1 MVGTILK
8 HYEILEE
15 LGSGAMGTVY
25 LARDLKLDR
34 RVALKLLP
42 PELVAEELRRRRFDR
57 ESRSLAALNH
67 PNVVTVHSVEEADGQ
82 PFIVMEW
89 VQGRTLLEIIPPRGL
104 ALDRALELA
113 IPMIDG
119 VAQAHAAGIVHRDL
133 KPSNVMVR
141 DDGVVKVLDFGIS
154 KGEAETIVDGKAFHP
169 DLTAE
174 GRVLG
179 TLPYMSP
186 QQVLGLPVDARSDV
200 FSLGVIL
207 FEMLTGVRPFHGDG
221 HATLA
226 AAILQQPAPPLERL
240 AAVPADVDQVV
251 RRCLEKEPSRRYG
264 SAREL
269 RNDLLEIQRRR
280 LSSGLAFAAIPELP
294 PPPTTLMGATLA
306 TAAPPISPTLQTGS
320 PGTRRRAS
328 LVAAPVA
335 GLMLLGVAAWWHWS
349 PGTLPGR
356 ALTGAVATLPA
367 SVTIAVLPLRNLS
380 GDKSQDYFSDGTTE
394 VVIANLA
401 RIGGLRVTSRDSVM
415 RYRATTKPLAE
426 IARELGV
433 TWVVE
438 GSVQRTGQQV
448 MMVVQLI
455 EPTSGTVRWGD
466 TFQGGLSDIFYFQRQ
481 AAEAVARNTRGEL
494 SSLDRSRLAKV
505 QEVDGTV
512 YESYLK
518 ARFLI
523 NKRTSES
530 LQQALLEL
538 DHALAGNPDYALAW
552 AARAECYF
560 SLSFGYTVF
569 SPAQAI
575 PKAEEAARKALQLD
589 DTLPEAH
596 TALAMVLMQDW
607 RWDESNREFQRA
619 LELNPSSGDACLK
632 YTRYLIAVGR
642 RQESIDMARRA
653 RLLDPLSPLVRFVE
667 GSAYYWAGDYDRAL
681 EVAKAGLEVQDFWL
695 YHLLAGESQGRKGRF
710 TEADAEL
717 QKAQAPDKKNLLVLG
732 AIGKNLARWGKGAE
746 ARSVLADLD
755 QRAAHEYVAPTLL
768 AKLHFALGEAA
779 PGFALLQKALA
790 ERDQS
795 IAFLKTDPDYEGV
808 RADPRYREMLHR
820 IGL

>member
-1 MVGTILK
+1 MVGTTLK
-8 HYEILEE
+8 HYEILAE

-42 PELVAEELRRRRFDR
+42 PDLVADDLRRRRFDR

-89 VQGRTLLEIIPPRGL
+89 VQGRTLLEIITPRGL
-104 ALDRALELA
+104 SLDRTLELA

-154 KGEAETIVDGKAFHP
+154 KGEAETVADGQPFRP

-186 QQVLGLPVDARSDV
+186 QQVLGLPLDPRSDV

-207 FEMLTGVRPFHGDG
+207 FEMLTGVRPFHGEG
-221 HATLA
+221 QATLA
-226 AAILQQPAPPLERL
+226 AAILQQPAPALERL
-240 AAVPADVDQVV
+240 AAVPAEVDQVV

-264 SAREL
+264 SAQEL
-269 RNDLLEIQRRR
+269 RDALVEIQRRR
-280 LSSGLAFAAIPELP
+280 LSSGVALVAVPELP
-294 PPPTTLMGATLA
+294 SPPTTLIGTAFA
-306 TAAPPISPTLQTGS
+306 TAPTISPPTQTIA
-320 PGTRRRAS
+320 TRRRVVM
-328 LVAAPVA
+328 VAALIA
-335 GLMLLGVAAWWHWS
+335 GLMLLGIAALWRWS
-349 PGTLPGR
+349 PGSLPG
-356 ALTGAVATLPA
+356 GAVAGAGATLPS
-367 SVTIAVLPLRNLS
+367 SVAIAVLPLRNLS
-380 GDKSQDYFSDGTTE
+380 GDSGQDYFSDGTTE

-415 RYRATTKPLAE
+415 RYRGTTKPLAE

-433 TWVVE
+433 AWVVE

-455 EPTSGTVRWGD
+455 EPTTGTVRWGD
-466 TFQGGLSDIFYFQRQ
+466 TFQGGLSDIFFFQRQ
-481 AAEAVARNTRGEL
+481 AAEAVARNTRGEV
-494 SSLDRSRLAKV
+494 SSTDRSRLAKV

-518 ARFLI
+518 ARYLI

-530 LQQALLEL
+530 LQQALQEL
-538 DHALAGNPDYALAW
+538 DHALARNPAYALAW
-552 AARAECYF
+552 TAKAECYF
-560 SLSFGYTVF
+560 SLGSFGYGVF
-569 SPAQAI
+569 PPSQTI

-607 RWDESNREFQRA
+607 RWDE
-619 LELNPSSGDACLK
+619 
-632 YTRYLIAVGR
+632 
-642 RQESIDMARRA
+642 
-653 RLLDPLSPLVRFVE
+653 
-667 GSAYYWAGDYDRAL
+667 
-681 EVAKAGLEVQDFWL
+681 
-695 YHLLAGESQGRKGRF
+695 
-710 TEADAEL
+710 
-717 QKAQAPDKKNLLVLG
+717 
-732 AIGKNLARWGKGAE
+732 
-746 ARSVLADLD
+746 
-755 QRAAHEYVAPTLL
+755 
-768 AKLHFALGEAA
+768 
-779 PGFALLQKALA
+779 
-790 ERDQS
+790 
-795 IAFLKTDPDYEGV
+795 
-808 RADPRYREMLHR
+808 
-820 IGL
+820 